1 MTKGR
6 NTTVVSARLPDEL
19 VARVRAKARSN
30 RVTLSEMVGKL
41 LESGLM
47 RRETIDRETM
57 KTSKNIEEEQS
68 RLSERVNIETQEEKK
83 VRYPG
88 TPRNAPCP
96 CGALHPDGRPK
107 KYKHCCGR

>member
-1 MTKGR
+1 MT
-6 NTTVVSARLPDEL
+6 
-19 VARVRAKARSN
+19 KARSN

-47 RRETIDRETM
+47 KRETIDRETI
-57 KTSKNIEEEQS
+57 KTSKNVEGDQG

-83 VRYPG
+83 VKYQG

-96 CGALHPDGRPK
+96 CGSGK
-107 KYKHCCGR
+107 KYKKCCGA